1 MEEPKYLKNE
11 KLYIITYIKPFENEL
26 EKEAKID

>member
-11 KLYIITYIKPFENEL
+11 RFNITYIKPFENEL